1 MIQHLRGAFPDI
13 EAKNCLKTITNKHT
27 FVFESETVLF
37 VSSKEPWH
45 LHIENK
51 SIAEFYFIQ
60 NDDCV
65 MKTVK
70 GGQCDYVICNNQNIF
85 FIEVKVAK
93 GNQANHRK
101 DAYSQLENTF
111 KYYSNLID
119 FGNSYNLN
127 AVVCF
132 PNKRRIVRSSKST
145 KRKEFK
151 DSFKL
156 NLIESNYISFE

>member
-1 MIQHLRGAFPDI
+1 MIQHLKEAFPAI
-13 EAKNCLKTITNKHT
+13 EANCLKTITDKHT
-27 FVFESETVLF
+27 FIFEAETVLF
-37 VSSKEPWH
+37 VTVKEPWH

-51 SIAEFYFIQ
+51 SKNEFYFVQ

-65 MKTVK
+65 MKKVK
-70 GGQCDYVICNNQNIF
+70 GGQCDYVICNNKDVF
-85 FIEVKVAK
+85 FTEVKVAK

-111 KYYSNLID
+111 KYYSKLID
-119 FGNSYNLN
+119 FDPYSLN

-132 PNKRRIVRSSKST
+132 PSKRRIIKASAST

-151 DSFKL
+151 DAYNL

>member
-1 MIQHLRGAFPDI
+1 MIQRLKEAFPDI
-13 EAKNCLKTITNKHT
+13 ETNCLKTITDKHT
-27 FVFESETVLF
+27 FVFEANTVLF
-37 VSSKEPWH
+37 VSSKESWH

-51 SIAEFYFIQ
+51 SNAEFYFIQ
-60 NDDCV
+60 NDNCV
-65 MKTVK
+65 MKAVK

-85 FIEVKVAK
+85 FTEVKVAK

-111 KYYSNLID
+111 KYYSNLIN
-119 FGNSYNLN
+119 FGPHSLN

-132 PNKRRIVRSSKST
+132 PSKRRIIKASAST

-151 DSFKL
+151 DAYKL